1 MIQANIA
8 WLVSSQMFWAIIVAS
23 VGMWLFLSWQAWQ
36 RPNKKYLVGR
46 LLANTGLVVALVMLG
61 LQPAWQT
68 AQKKLSAILLTEGYA
83 SAKLDSLRQSKDS
96 VLVLAYKDVQ
106 TTKKATKAPDLAFVQ
121 RNYPQLT
128 QLHIVGN
135 GVQAQELPKLKAF
148 NTAFHLNPIP
158 AGFTV
163 IDYAKH
169 AIAEE
174 QWQVQGRYHNL
185 SDTSVSVVLASPG
198 GEVDSALVGSRQTQ
212 AFALRDQPKEAGQF
226 VYSLLVKTPTGDTL
240 QNEPVPVHV
249 RAKQKLSVVIINN
262 FPRFETK
269 YLKNWLAAEGHQVA
283 VRSIIS
289 KNKVKD
295 EFVNQNAI
303 SFQLNQALLK
313 QTDLLI
319 LDAEYAQNLGA
330 GTLAVL
336 RKAVKEEGLGVL
348 IQADE
353 SGSVPATLASFPLGR
368 VEREK
373 TTIDGSNL
381 GMKGNFELNQLPY
394 LLQQKLGTLALVC
407 NQQGQT
413 LVGYNVT
420 GLGTV
425 GISLIAESYQLLLD
439 GKPKYYAAYWSHI
452 LSKLAKKQTAIHQ
465 WQANTLFPKV
475 NTESTFTLRTPVAQP
490 IGVLARAN
498 NKTEFY
504 LQSQVN
510 FEQKWQGKLWATQ
523 QGWHQLQVKNDT
535 TEQTPLYIFG
545 KQDWQSWQTIQQIR
559 ANEQWASKHASQSK
573 TAQAT
578 PLTQRE
584 PIPLGYFFGVFLLC
598 AGFLWL
604 EPKL

>member
-46 LLANTGLVVALVMLG
+46 LLANTGLVAALAMLG

-83 SAKLDSLRQSKDS
+83 SAKLDSLRQSEDS
-96 VLVLAYKDVQ
+96 VLVLAYKNAQ
-106 TTKKATKAPDLAFVQ
+106 TTKKATKAPDLAFIQ

-135 GVQAQELPKLKAF
+135 GVQIQELPKLKVF
-148 NTAFHLNPIP
+148 NTSFHLNPIP
-158 AGFTV
+158 AGFTALN
-163 IDYAKH
+163 YAPH

-174 QWQVQGRYHNL
+174 QWQVQGSYYN
-185 SDTSVSVVLASPG
+185 SNDTSVNVVLTSPG
-198 GEVDSALVGSRQTQ
+198 GGVDSTLIDSRQTQ
-212 AFALRDQPKEAGQF
+212 AFALRDQPKEAGLF
-226 VYSLLVKTPTGDTL
+226 IYHLLVKTPTGDTV
-240 QNEPVPVHV
+240 QNEPVPVHI
-249 RAKQKLSVVIINN
+249 RPKQKLNVVIINN

-269 YLKNWLAAEGHQVA
+269 YLKNWLATEGHQVA

-303 SFQLNQALLK
+303 SFQLSQALLK

-319 LDAEYAQNLGA
+319 LDAEYAQSLGA
-330 GTLAVL
+330 GTMAVL
-336 RKAVKEEGLGVL
+336 RKAVKEEGLGLL

-353 SGSVPATLASFPLGR
+353 SGRVPATLASFPLGR

-381 GMKGNFELNQLPY
+381 GIKGSFELNQLPY
-394 LLQQKLGTLALVC
+394 LLRQKLGTLALVS

-439 GKPKYYAAYWSHI
+439 SKPKYYAAYWSHI
-452 LSKLAKKQTAIHQ
+452 LSKLAKKRASIHQ
-465 WQANTLFPKV
+465 WQAKTLFPKV
-475 NTESTFTLRTPVAQP
+475 NTESVFSLRTPVAQP
-490 IGVLARAN
+490 VGILAQAN
-498 NKTEFY
+498 NQIEFY
-504 LQSQVN
+504 LQNQVN
-510 FEQKWQGKLWATQ
+510 FEQKWQGKLWAIQ

-535 TEQTPLYIFG
+535 TEQTPVYIFG

-559 ANEQWASKHASQSK
+559 ANEQWAHQQTSQSK
-573 TAQAT
+573 TTQVT
-578 PLTQRE
+578 PLTQRD
-584 PIPLGYFFGVFLLC
+584 PIPLVYFFGVFLLC